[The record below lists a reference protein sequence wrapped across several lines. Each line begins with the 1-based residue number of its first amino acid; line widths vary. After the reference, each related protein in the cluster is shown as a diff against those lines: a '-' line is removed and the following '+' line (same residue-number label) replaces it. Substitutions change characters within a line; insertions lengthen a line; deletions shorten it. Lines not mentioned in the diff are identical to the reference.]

1 MIKLLNDDVNDIAKK
16 AVRVCNTSKTFRQV
30 LIANNYAKLALKK
43 IVGASKKNKTASV
56 DIAISKI
63 LSARNE
69 MPYYSYLWVT
79 DNL

>member
-1 MIKLLNDDVNDIAKK
+1 MIKLLNDDINEITNK
-16 AVRVCNTSKTFRQV
+16 AVMVCNTSRTFRQV
-30 LIANNYAKLALKK
+30 LIANNYAKLAIKK
-43 IVGASKKNKTASV
+43 IVGTSKKNKTARV

-63 LSARNE
+63 LSARNK